1 MITVEEIKKYAENNY
16 ETAIKLLLELA
27 PIPAPSHNEE
37 LRAEF
42 CRKWLQD
49 IGAEGAYIDEALNVV
64 YPYKDNGGELKV
76 FMAHSD
82 VVFPDTDPLPLER
95 RGGKIFCPGVGDD
108 TAHAV
113 ALMMAAKYLVENK
126 PECKDCGI
134 LIVINSCEEGLGNL
148 KGCRHIMERFG
159 GRVTEF
165 GAFDSHPRSVV
176 TRAVGSHRYNIEI
189 KTEGGDSYGNFG
201 RTNAIAVMAQLINK
215 LYSIKLPENGRTTY
229 NVGTVSGGTSVNTIA
244 QNAEMLY
251 EYRSDNAKNLEYMQG
266 SFIEII
272 KAFENV
278 DAEITVTKVGD
289 RPCGSNVDEARQ
301 KALTDKAIKTIE
313 NAYGFTPRIGTGSTD
328 CNVPLSMG
336 IPAVCVGGV
345 RSAGAHTRSE
355 YMLEESLQNGIS
367 VALSMISY
375 ALK

>member
-1 MITVEEIKKYAENNY
+1 MISYEEISKYAEQNRN
-16 ETAIKLLLELA
+16 TALKLLLQLA

-37 LRAEF
+37 LRAQF
-42 CRKWLQD
+42 CLEWLKN
-49 IGAEGAYIDEALNVV
+49 IGAEGAYIDDALNVV
-64 YPYKDNGGELKV
+64 YPYGDNGGKLKV

-82 VVFPDTDPLPLER
+82 VVFPDTAPLPLER
-95 RGGKIFCPGVGDD
+95 RDGKIFCPGVGDD

-113 ALMMAAKYLVENK
+113 TLLMAAKYLVENK

-148 KGCRHIMERFG
+148 KGCRYIMERFG
-159 GRVTEF
+159 DRVTEF
-165 GAFDSHPRSVV
+165 VTFDSHPRSVV

-189 KTEGGDSYGNFG
+189 KTEGGHSYGNFG

-215 LYSIKLPENGRTTY
+215 LYSVNLPESGRTTY

-244 QNAEMLY
+244 QSAEMLY
-251 EYRSDNAKNLEYMQG
+251 EYRSDNAENLEYMQER
-266 SFIEII
+266 FLDII
-272 KAFENV
+272 KSFENT

-289 RPCGSNVDEARQ
+289 RPCGSNVDEKRQ

-313 NAYGFTPRIGTGSTD
+313 TTYGYTPKLGTGSTD

-336 IPAVCVGGV
+336 IPSVCVGCV
-345 RSAGAHTRSE
+345 ISSGAHTRGE
-355 YMLEESLQNGIS
+355 YVLEDSLQPGIA

-375 ALK
+375 SLK